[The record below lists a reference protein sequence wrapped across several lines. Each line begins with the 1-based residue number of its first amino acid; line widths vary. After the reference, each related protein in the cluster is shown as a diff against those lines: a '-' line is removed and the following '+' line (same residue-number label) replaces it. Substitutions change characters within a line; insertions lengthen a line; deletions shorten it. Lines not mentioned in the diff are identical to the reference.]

1 MLVIARNEA
10 MININN
16 YYLFFLKN
24 AMHDV
29 VDVKFGVADA
39 KIDVPDAKFDV
50 VRRQK

>member
-1 MLVIARNEA
+1 
-10 MININN
+10 
-16 YYLFFLKN
+16 
-24 AMHDV
+24 MHDV